1 MPVLS
6 GTGIGRVLVMIAG
19 FWHKGGPAAVR
30 QIAGA
35 ALYLDGCGWGRPGYA
50 GCELSWRA
58 GSARVASR

>member
-50 GCELSWRA
+50 GCELLWQA